1 MANSQKI
8 VGINKESF
16 YYWRYRKDSVSN
28 ILLKKRNYD
37 EFIDAQYELS
47 NYLKN
52 NNLENS
58 GRLANLCF
66 YRILLSKKVENYE
79 KIRELFI
86 YINEQVYNHVEFYN
100 VEETDFLNLVL
111 NSETYEQ
118 YKNKYYFRYLM
129 IHFAIIIFTIII
141 LITIKVFYDL
151 IKHFKGK
158 LYQKRN

>member
-1 MANSQKI
+1 M
-8 VGINKESF
+8 
-16 YYWRYRKDSVSN
+16 
-28 ILLKKRNYD
+28 
-37 EFIDAQYELS
+37 
-47 NYLKN
+47 
-52 NNLENS
+52 
-58 GRLANLCF
+58 
-66 YRILLSKKVENYE
+66 
-79 KIRELFI
+79 FI

-118 YKNKYYFRYLM
+118 YKNKYYFHYLM
-129 IHFAIIIFTIII
+129 IRFTIIIFTIII